1 VVRSP
6 LWRNLD
12 GADREAMFST
22 TAEQIPLGR
31 IGEVDD
37 AAQAYLYCIE
47 QKFSTG
53 AVIKVDGGSVLV

>member
-1 VVRSP
+1 
-6 LWRNLD
+6 
-12 GADREAMFST
+12 MFST